1 MSQSVAVTV
10 RALATLARHA
20 PPDGRLVL
28 PAGATAGDAAAL
40 LGLDWAAIGTVLVD
54 GRPADQN
61 TRLGPGDTVSFVP
74 PITGG

>member
-1 MSQSVAVTV
+1 VSQSIAVTV

-40 LGLDWAAIGTVLVD
+40 LGLDWADVGTVLVG
-54 GRPADQN
+54 GRPAERE
-61 TRLGPGDTVSFVP
+61 TRLGPGDVVAFVP